1 MNAARILAQLNA
13 AGVNVT
19 RRGDNLLAEPKAA
32 VTDSLLTLMR
42 AHKGELLAALSDQA
56 PNVPHAAPTIAPAE
70 RGPRGAGVIPEAEAR
85 RRRVLDMLAE
95 RPGIRYA
102 ILTDTK
108 ADAEAVL
115 LTLAIRGQATC
126 EFHIP
131 RDRYD
136 PFLLFNLIERDTVTV
151 H

>member
-1 MNAARILAQLNA
+1 MS
-13 AGVNVT
+13 
-19 RRGDNLLAEPKAA
+19 LLALIRKGGLAKAA
-32 VTDSLLTLMR
+32 TATVATVATQGGKKAGTVAIVATVAVANHQSNEID
-42 AHKGELLAALSDQA
+42 ALPD
-56 PNVPHAAPTIAPAE
+56 
-70 RGPRGAGVIPEAEAR
+70 PEAEAR
-85 RRRVLDMLAE
+85 RQRLLALLAE

-126 EFHIP
+126 EFRIP

-136 PFLLFNLIERDTVTV
+136 PFLLLDLIERHGATL